1 MQSSYLFVEAALI
14 GLAIA
19 APVGPVGLL
28 CIERTLRQGAATGF
42 VTGLGAATA
51 DAIYAAIGAAG
62 LGTLIALLTRLAT
75 PLALAGCVLL
85 LYLGIATLRR
95 DAASHAARAA
105 SVHSLPRAYSSALA
119 LTLTNPMTILS
130 FIAIF
135 AGLAGVRTPSLADSV
150 LMVVGVFAGS
160 ALWWLLLAY
169 GGGRLLSRLGARGQL
184 LVDKA
189 CGVLLIGFALLLA
202 WRTLAGWQ

>member
-51 DAIYAAIGAAG
+51 EP
-62 LGTLIALLTRLAT
+62 AT
-75 PLALAGCVLL
+75 P
-85 LYLGIATLRR
+85 
-95 DAASHAARAA
+95 AA
-105 SVHSLPRAYSSALA
+105 SVHSLLRAYSSALA

-135 AGLAGVRTPSLADSV
+135 AGLAGARTPSLADSM

-169 GGGRLLSRLGARGQL
+169 GGGRLLSQLGARGQL
-184 LVDKA
+184 MVDKA

-202 WRTLAGWQ
+202 WRTLAG

>member
-1 MQSSYLFVEAALI
+1 MENSRLFVEAALI

-62 LGTLIALLTRLAT
+62 LGTLIALLTRLAM

-105 SVHSLPRAYSSALA
+105 GAHSLPRAYGSALA

-135 AGLAGVRTPSLADSV
+135 AGLAGARTPSLADSV

-169 GGGRLLSRLGARGQL
+169 GGGRLLSRLGERGQL

-202 WRTLAGWQ
+202 WRTLAGWH

>member
-1 MQSSYLFVEAALI
+1 MIQSPTLDIFFQRGHGIVSDIEVTDDGIVVVQTSTDPEVVAAL
-14 GLAIA
+14 
-19 APVGPVGLL
+19 
-28 CIERTLRQGAATGF
+28 Q
-42 VTGLGAATA
+42 
-51 DAIYAAIGAAG
+51 AAG
-62 LGTLIALLTRLAT
+62 LPVAQD
-75 PLALAGCVLL
+75 PLRGLDHGAWQVLMHL
-85 LYLGIATLRR
+85 FPEADVPVAQL
-95 DAASHAARAA
+95 
-105 SVHSLPRAYSSALA
+105 SLPRAYSSALA

-135 AGLAGVRTPSLADSV
+135 AGLAGARTPSLADSV

-202 WRTLAGWQ
+202 WRTLAGWH

>member
-1 MQSSYLFVEAALI
+1 MQDSHLFVEAALI

-105 SVHSLPRAYSSALA
+105 GAHSLPRAYGSALA

-135 AGLAGVRTPSLADSV
+135 AGLAGARTPSLADSV
-150 LMVVGVFAGS
+150 LMVMGVFAGS

-169 GGGRLLSRLGARGQL
+169 GGGRLLSRLGARGQR

>member
-1 MQSSYLFVEAALI
+1 MESSQLFVEAALI

-105 SVHSLPRAYSSALA
+105 GTHSLPRAYGSALA

-135 AGLAGVRTPSLADSV
+135 AGLAGARTPSLADSV
-150 LMVVGVFAGS
+150 LMVMGVFAGS

-169 GGGRLLSRLGARGQL
+169 GGGRLLSRLGARGQR